1 MKTDPV
7 TESDISAKM
16 SDYLV
21 EIYRLCERGK
31 NENGYVSTSALA
43 ELLDVT
49 PPAVNRMVTRL
60 KEAGLLQHEPYQGI
74 KLTDEG
80 RRSALIKLRVQRIVE
95 VFLANVMGF
104 EWHEVYDEARRIA
117 SSLSELLVE
126 RMYEMAGKPRECPHG
141 EPIPSPDGIIPPL
154 HDARLADVTPGQTY
168 RITRVVT
175 REPDRLTY
183 LKALGLMPGTRITL
197 IHVAPFN
204 GPMQLKLG
212 EEYRIIGYN
221 LAELI
226 RVKAG

>member
-1 MKTDPV
+1 MKTDPT

-49 PPAVNRMVTRL
+49 APAVNRMVTRL
-60 KEAGLLQHEPYQGI
+60 KEVGLLQHEPYQGI

-80 RRSALIKLRVQRIVE
+80 RRSALTKLRVQRIVE
-95 VFLANVMGF
+95 AFLANVMGF
-104 EWHEVYDEARRIA
+104 EWHEVHDEARRIA
-117 SSLSELLVE
+117 SSLSDPLIE
-126 RMYEMAGKPRECPHG
+126 RMYEMAGNPHECPHG
-141 EPIPSPDGIIPPL
+141 EPIPTPEGVIPPPNDFRL
-154 HDARLADVTPGQTY
+154 VDATPAETYLLTRVMTRESDRLA
-168 RITRVVT
+168 
-175 REPDRLTY
+175 Y
-183 LKALGLMPGTRITL
+183 LKALGLVPGAHLTL
-197 IHVAPFN
+197 IHAAPFN